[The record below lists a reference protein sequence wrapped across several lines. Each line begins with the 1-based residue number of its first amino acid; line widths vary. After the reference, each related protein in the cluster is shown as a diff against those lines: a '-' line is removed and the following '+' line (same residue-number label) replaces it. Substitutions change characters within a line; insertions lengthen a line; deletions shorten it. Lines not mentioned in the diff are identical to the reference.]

1 MQSFSQRVAI
11 KNNLVYDALLTP
23 NLSLEFSLGEKWTLD
38 TQVGMNFFFYE
49 NDPTADGYKTRKWS
63 HWLVQPEIRY
73 WACERFNGWFLG
85 LHAHGGQMNVGGIN
99 IPFILQ
105 NKHKEMKAHRYE
117 GYFYGGGISAG
128 YHWILSDRFSLE
140 AALGIGY
147 AHVRYDKFKC
157 TACGQRTGKG
167 GADYLGPTRAAL
179 SIIYILK

>member
-1 MQSFSQRVAI
+1 MKKSIFFFFLLFSLPVFSQRVAI

-85 LHAHGGQMNVGGIN
+85 LHAHGGQMNVG
-99 IPFILQ
+99 
-105 NKHKEMKAHRYE
+105 
-117 GYFYGGGISAG
+117 
-128 YHWILSDRFSLE
+128 E
-140 AALGIGY
+140 A
-147 AHVRYDKFKC
+147 VSK
-157 TACGQRTGKG
+157 
-167 GADYLGPTRAAL
+167 
-179 SIIYILK
+179 